1 MLYQAI
7 EMDKVFFLQ
16 NEWNLQFMR
25 DAIDKMITEEQQQ
38 SEDVISLC
46 EYKLIL
52 MIVHKM
58 IRAALSSDKAKLAL
72 QFLKD
77 GIFRPATLEKLTSIC
92 DKKKEQRNKQYN
104 LFDHAK
110 CLLEYLRID

>member
-1 MLYQAI
+1 M
-7 EMDKVFFLQ
+7 EKVFFVQ
-16 NEWNLQFMR
+16 NEWNLQFIR

-58 IRAALSSDKAKLAL
+58 IRAAFYSSSDKAKKEL